1 LGRHITSCVIALSQA
16 KSQTMITEMT
26 KRQMMRRAKIPK
38 LAPDCAHRAVRV
50 QAAVLMALLIPGAA
64 IASFLLASTAQ
75 ASVPQMAALVTAA
88 VAMIGGAIIWSGLR
102 AVFYPHDRLGLC
114 NMVTMTRGAGIAVL
128 AGLVVTPSALVSL
141 PWMGWLLVAV
151 ASLTL
156 ALDGVDGWAAR
167 RSGLGSRFGAR
178 LDVETD
184 VAFAIVLA
192 LLAWQ
197 ADKVGVW
204 FLALGALRPAF
215 LLAGS
220 VWPALLAPLPP
231 ALWRKTMAALQMS
244 IQVALLAP
252 IIVPPLSQ
260 WLGAGLLAAML
271 ASFAVDVAGQIRRD
285 RLRRSG
291 AAA

>member
-1 LGRHITSCVIALSQA
+1 
-16 KSQTMITEMT
+16 MIKQMT
-26 KRQMMRRAKIPK
+26 KQQITRHAKTPN
-38 LAPDCAHRAVRV
+38 LAPDCAHRAVRM
-50 QAAVLMALLIPGAA
+50 QAALLLALLIPGAA
-64 IASFLLASTAQ
+64 IASFLLARTAQ
-75 ASVPQMAALVTAA
+75 ANLPLLAAFVTAA

-114 NMVTMTRGAGIAVL
+114 NMITMTRGAGIAVL

-156 ALDGVDGWAAR
+156 VLDGVDGWAAR

-204 FLALGALRPAF
+204 FLALGALRPAY

-220 VWPALLAPLPP
+220 IWPALHAPLPP

-244 IQVALLAP
+244 VQVALLAP
-252 IIVPPLSQ
+252 IVVTPVSTWMGAALLS
-260 WLGAGLLAAML
+260 AMVL
-271 ASFAVDVAGQIRRD
+271 SFGIDVAGQFRRE
-285 RLRRSG
+285 RARKSG
-291 AAA
+291 AVA

>member
-1 LGRHITSCVIALSQA
+1 
-16 KSQTMITEMT
+16 MIKQMT
-26 KRQMMRRAKIPK
+26 KWQMMRRAKNPR
-38 LAPDCAHRAVRV
+38 LVSGCAHKAVRV
-50 QAAVLMALLIPGAA
+50 QAAVLLGLLIPAA
-64 IASFLLASTAQ
+64 AAASFLLADFAQ
-75 ASVPQMAALVTAA
+75 ASLPHLAALVTAA

-128 AGLVVTPSALVSL
+128 AGLVVTPSALVTL

-204 FLALGALRPAF
+204 FLALGALRPAY

-220 VWPALLAPLPP
+220 IWPALLAPLPP

-252 IIVPPLSQ
+252 IVMPPLSE
-260 WLGAGLLAAML
+260 WMGAALLSAML
-271 ASFAVDVAGQIRRD
+271 ASFAVDVVGQFRRD
-285 RLRRSG
+285 RVRRSG
-291 AAA
+291 AAV